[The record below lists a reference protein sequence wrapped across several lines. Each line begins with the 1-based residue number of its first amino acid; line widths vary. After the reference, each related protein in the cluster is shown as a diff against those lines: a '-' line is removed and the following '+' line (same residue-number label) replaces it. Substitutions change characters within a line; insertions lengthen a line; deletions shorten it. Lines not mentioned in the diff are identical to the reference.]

1 MGFKNKLENA
11 YYELIA
17 PEKQEL
23 INDADLLDKKIDD
36 QTILQNILNT
46 LKDKLKE
53 SQT

>member
-11 YYELIA
+11 YFEIIA

-23 INDADLLDKKIDD
+23 FNDAEIVDKKINNNSY
-36 QTILQNILNT
+36 LQKSI
-46 LKDKLKE
+46 DKLKSKIQT